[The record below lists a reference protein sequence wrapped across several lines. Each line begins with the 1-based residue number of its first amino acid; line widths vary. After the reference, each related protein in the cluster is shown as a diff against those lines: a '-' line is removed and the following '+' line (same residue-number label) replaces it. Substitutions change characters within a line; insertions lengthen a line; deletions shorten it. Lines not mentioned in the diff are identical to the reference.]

1 MNWEYILYGDWPSGI
16 LLIIAIWLV
25 CWLIESLQ
33 GVKWPWQ
40 KF

>member
-1 MNWEYILYGDWPSGI
+1 MNWEYFLYGDWPSGI
-16 LLIIAIWLV
+16 ILIIVIWLV
-25 CWLIESLQ
+25 CWAIESLQ